1 MNNETLLRVDEW
13 KRHDGAHL
21 KVEVVKVQK
30 GIRQRMYV
38 DGVRVMDTF
47 SKRPYTL
54 GQACDGTIDVCVH
67 ALFISYCRA
76 KGYNPETLFTT
87 AYKNEIYSPDRVHST
102 LKEAEKE
109 GVRYPKEWGAK
120 EFDGLL
126 ESLTQINNHS
136 LVSVLMEKAREQD

>member
-1 MNNETLLRVDEW
+1 MKQENLLRVEEW
-13 KRHDGAHL
+13 KRHDGAHM
-21 KVEVVKVQK
+21 KVEVVKVEK

-38 DGVRVMDTF
+38 DGVRVMDMF

-54 GQACDGTIDVCVH
+54 GQACDGTIDICVH

-76 KGYNPETLFTT
+76 KGYDPETLFTT
-87 AYKNEIYSPDRVHST
+87 AYENETYSPDLALST

-109 GVRYPKEWGAK
+109 GVKYPKEWGPK

-136 LVSVLMEKAREQD
+136 LVSVLIEKAHEQD